1 MCFYLLSFIVE
12 HVGGNVVSNIFYFM
26 IRLRIGLHLLVL
38 VGFSESKRSTEED
51 PTTGRQ
57 GAEPPDGPPAS
68 TVTISKIGTE
78 EKCLIKTISEH
89 QDMEKL
95 ITDREQN
102 MPRPPGTVPPPGGK
116 PNIWT

>member
-1 MCFYLLSFIVE
+1 
-12 HVGGNVVSNIFYFM
+12 M
-26 IRLRIGLHLLVL
+26 IRLLKTPQRIGLHLLVL